1 MKVLAVGDVCA
12 PDGCEF
18 ALKVI
23 PRIKQKENID
33 FIIVNGE
40 NSAAGNGITAA
51 SADVLFAAGAD
62 VISGGNHTLRR
73 QEFFDTLETNPF
85 VLRPHNLKDVD
96 IGSGYC
102 LFDMGKHLAAVI
114 NLSGQIYLERVN
126 ADNPFKCVDL
136 LLEKARQDGA
146 KYIFVDFHAEA
157 TSEKR
162 AMGFY
167 LDGKVS
173 AVFGTHTHVQ
183 TADAQILPN
192 GTGYITDLGMT
203 GVINSILG
211 VKNEIIINRLK
222 ENDMSRF
229 EQASGECML
238 NGCIFDIDENTGL
251 TKSVKSIY
259 ITPNTTF

>member
-18 ALKVI
+18 ALRMI
-23 PRIKQKENID
+23 PRIKREENID
-33 FIIVNGE
+33 FTIVNGE
-40 NSAAGNGITAA
+40 NSAAGNGITPD
-51 SADVLFAAGAD
+51 SADMLFAAGAD
-62 VISGGNHTLRR
+62 VITGGNHTLRR
-73 QEFFDTLETNPF
+73 SEFFDTLDSNPF

-102 LFDMGKHLAAVI
+102 LFDMGKTSVAVI
-114 NLSGQIYLERVN
+114 NLSGQIYLERAN
-126 ADNPFKCVDL
+126 ADNPFKYIDEL
-136 LLEKARQDGA
+136 LDRAKHDGA

-173 AVFGTHTHVQ
+173 AIFGTHTHAQ
-183 TADAQILPN
+183 TADAQVLPK

-203 GVINSILG
+203 GVIDSILG
-211 VKNEIIINRLK
+211 VKKEIIISRLK
-222 ENDMSRF
+222 DNDMARF

-238 NGCIFDIDENTGL
+238 NGCIFDIDDTTGL
-251 TKSVKSIY
+251 TKSVKLIY
-259 ITPNTTF
+259 K